1 MAAFPF
7 FSAAASLVLVQ
18 LAAPCS
24 AQHLN
29 LTGPFHLT
37 NYTSSPATAH
47 NNNNNNNNNNTL
59 QPLNLTTHT
68 AGDGCVH
75 LPIIH
80 STNMDHFARRGI
92 QLALNNRSDVAYYAQ
107 LEIGT
112 PPQTVYTQLD
122 TGSFELWVNPD
133 CTTLSSPSDSLF
145 CQRIG
150 HYNPSSSSTAIP
162 LGGTTKTLHYGIG
175 SATISYVTDVVS
187 LAGATSSLPLLKKV
201 QFGIATSSKDAFS
214 GILGIGYG
222 EGLATKYP
230 NFIDQLYAQ
239 NVTKVKAYTLALG
252 SKSAKEGTI
261 VFGGVDTSKFSGR
274 LAKIPVIPA
283 KESPDGVPRFWVH
296 MNGISL
302 TPPKGSGGTAKYIY
316 EGSQIPAFL
325 DSGST
330 MTILPPKLAS
340 RIAKDFGSS
349 PEPDGNGFFQVGCEY
364 VGMNGTV
371 DFEFVA
377 GTGTGTGTGSGSGQD
392 EGNGNGNGKKVTVT
406 VRVPYKEMIREVV
419 GEGDAK
425 TCFLGVVGSESFTLL
440 GDTFLRSAYAVFD
453 LQTHSIWLTQA
464 SSCGSTPAALKD
476 VTDLERVVGKCAVQP
491 GQKEAVVDVISE
503 TSIAAPTASSS
514 TSQVGGGGTGTFT
527 TAFVTTTLAVHTAST
542 SASATASLTDG
553 GVSGIAATA
562 ASGASGMWLSAGSG
576 ILGVVVSVGVAVLAS
591 WV

>member
-7 FSAAASLVLVQ
+7 LSASLVLFQ
-18 LAAPCS
+18 LALCS

-37 NYTSSPATAH
+37 NHKSNQNLTAH
-47 NNNNNNNNNNTL
+47 NTS

-68 AGDGCVH
+68 SGDGCVH

-80 STNMDHFARRGI
+80 STNIDHFARRGI

-133 CTTLSSPSDSLF
+133 CTTVSASDSIF

-150 HYNPSSSSTAIP
+150 HYNASSSSTAVS
-162 LGGTTKTLHYGIG
+162 LGTNKTLHYGIG
-175 SATISYVTDVVS
+175 SANISYVTDVVS
-187 LAGATSSLPLLKKV
+187 LAGTSSASSLKKV
-201 QFGIATSSKDAFS
+201 QFGVATSSKDAFS

-222 EGLATKYP
+222 QGLATKYP
-230 NFIDQLYAQ
+230 NFVDQLYAQ

-261 VFGGVDTSKFSGR
+261 VFGGVDTSKFSGP
-274 LAKIPVIPA
+274 LAKVPIISA
-283 KESPDGVPRFWVH
+283 AASPDGVPRFWVQ
-296 MNGISL
+296 MGGINL
-302 TPPKGSGGTAKYIY
+302 TPPSGEPTAKY

-330 MTILPPKLAS
+330 MTILPPKLAGK
-340 RIAKDFGSS
+340 IAKDFGS
-349 PEPDGNGFFQVGCEY
+349 PAADANGFYQVGCEY

-371 DFEFVA
+371 DFEF
-377 GTGTGTGTGSGSGQD
+377 GTGTTSTGS
-392 EGNGNGNGKKVTVT
+392 EGAGEKKVT
-406 VRVPYKEMIREVV
+406 VRVPYREMIREV
-419 GEGDAK
+419 GEGETK

-464 SSCGSTPAALKD
+464 SSCGSTPAALRN
-476 VTDLERVVGKCAVQP
+476 VTDLSRVVGKCAVQP
-491 GQKEAVVDVISE
+491 GQQAAVVDVVSE
-503 TSIAAPTASSS
+503 TSIPRPSTSTAAPESGS
-514 TSQVGGGGTGTFT
+514 GGTGTIT
-527 TAFVTTTLAVHTAST
+527 TGFVSTTLAIPTGTAS
-542 SASATASLTDG
+542 ASLTAAGSTDG

-562 ASGASGMWLSAGSG
+562 VAGGASGMRSSAGSRV
-576 ILGVVVSVGVAVLAS
+576 LGVAVAVGVAVLTN
-591 WV
+591 WG